1 MHRRLVAV
9 APMNQAES
17 GTNLAPRPLLEQ
29 LVKNTIKVSGKDLE
43 WFR

>member
-9 APMNQAES
+9 APMNQAEP
-17 GTNLAPRPLLEQ
+17 GPNLAPRPLLEQ
-29 LVKNTIKVSGKDLE
+29 LVKNTIKVSGEDLE